1 MSITLEDIFEDI
13 IMNVDD
19 DSEPPVVFIKT
30 DAEGWDCEVDYLFL
44 LCTCMNLILSLKMG
58 IRIYPPPLFLK

>member
-30 DAEGWDCEVDYLFL
+30 DAEGWDCEVDYLF
-44 LCTCMNLILSLKMG
+44 
-58 IRIYPPPLFLK
+58 

>member
-30 DAEGWDCEVDYLFL
+30 DAEGWDCEVDYLFKISFKKIS
-44 LCTCMNLILSLKMG
+44 CTCMNFIFSLKMR
-58 IRIYPPPLFLK
+58 IRI